1 MKALKTHVAGVDVH
15 KEILAITILIGA
27 ADEEPKAQHFE
38 CKTFTEDLMA
48 MGIKLKEMGV
58 TDAAM
63 ESTGIFWK
71 PVFNVWNP
79 MGIKVI
85 VGNATHIKNVP
96 GRKTDMNDSQWIAE
110 LHRCGL
116 IRPSFIPDGEYQR
129 LRLLSRHRTNLTED
143 LARVKNRIQR
153 VLEDGNIKLSSVVS
167 DVFGVSGI
175 KILELIA
182 EGVTRADTLTA
193 AVTTK
198 IKRMED
204 VKKSLTNCLTTE
216 HCYVIGELMTQYRD
230 IRSRIK
236 SAEKEL
242 YKRVEPYKELVAKLD
257 EIPGI
262 DEIIAIGI
270 IAEASTDMSSFKDER
285 SFAAWTGVAS
295 GNNESAGKKK
305 DLAVGMATRQYDD
318 SLFKQLKE
326 LHTPKDHFIDPNIES
341 SALGWDPKTRQ
352 KWRSLTSSL
361 ELFTKS

>member
-15 KEILAITILIGA
+15 KEVLAITVLIGA
-27 ADEEPKAQHFE
+27 ADAEPEAQHFE

-48 MGIKLKEMGV
+48 MGLKLKELGV
-58 TDAAM
+58 TDVAM
-63 ESTGIFWK
+63 ESTGVYWK

-79 MGIKVI
+79 MGINVI

-110 LHRCGL
+110 LHRMGL
-116 IRPSFIPDGEYQR
+116 IRPSFIPDGEFQR

-175 KILELIA
+175 KILDLIA
-182 EGVTRADTLTA
+182 DGVTRADTLTA

-216 HCYVIGELMTQYRD
+216 HCFVIGQLMNQYRD
-230 IRSRIK
+230 LKDRIK
-236 SAEKEL
+236 DVEKEL
-242 YKRVEPYKELVAKLD
+242 YKRVEPYKEFVKQLD

-262 DEIIAIGI
+262 DEILAIGI
-270 IAEASTDMSSFKDER
+270 IAESSTDMESFKDER
-285 SFAAWTGVAS
+285 SYAAWAGVAS

-305 DLAVGMATRQYDD
+305 DLIAVTAIPRFDD
-318 SLFKQLKE
+318 SSFKRHKE
-326 LHTPKDHFIDPNIES
+326 LPTAKDLSIALNIENFLS
-341 SALGWDPKTRQ
+341 GSGLKTKR
-352 KWRSLTSSL
+352 K
-361 ELFTKS
+361 